1 MSKLR
6 YPHLFEPLILG
17 DRLFRNRLFASPTGY
32 QNMTGDN
39 ILPPGAE
46 AYYERKAMGGAASV
60 ATCELIVD
68 GARGKGGANQVSI
81 DDPRAY
87 NPLCRIAHAV
97 TRYGAVATA
106 ELQHTGMYANRDL
119 SFFGAAARGDA
130 WGPVECELEGRIVK
144 PMSEEMIEETIGK
157 YADAA
162 ALAKRAGFG
171 MILIHAGHGW
181 LLQQF
186 LSPRLNTRTDRWGGP
201 AIENRA
207 RFAVS
212 VCDAVRRA
220 VGPGFPIEVRI
231 SGSECY
237 EGGYDIEE
245 GVAFARQL
253 EGHCD
258 LIHVSAGSHEVREV
272 FTRTHPDMYHGESPN
287 LCFAAEIKK
296 AVSVPV
302 ATVGAHGNE
311 PAFLEEIIA
320 SGKADV
326 IEMARSLLADPDLP
340 LKLRTGREDEIRP
353 CLRCLYCFSSE
364 LTCGEP
370 YCAVNPESGRE
381 IDMKY
386 APPAAAARKKVLV
399 AGGGVGGMEA
409 ALECA
414 RRGHQVI
421 LCEKGSVLG
430 GGIRCEERVPFKKYV
445 GVYLDRQAAAV
456 RAAGVDVRLNTPVTP
471 ALAEALSPD
480 VIIAALGSVAIRPRI
495 PGIDGKNVLGAEY
508 AYTHPDE
515 VGRRAV
521 VLGAG
526 MVGIELSIYLAML
539 GREVTVVE
547 MLDHMNDGGN
557 FLLAQGQEFELQR
570 RKVALHLS
578 TKAVGITD
586 GGVKCE
592 TARGETPFFPADT
605 VIYAVG
611 QRPLRDEALAL
622 SGCAGEFYQL
632 GDCIAQAN
640 IGTATSAAFTV
651 ARNIGRF

>member
-1 MSKLR
+1 M
-6 YPHLFEPLILG
+6 
-17 DRLFRNRLFASPTGY
+17 
-32 QNMTGDN
+32 
-39 ILPPGAE
+39 
-46 AYYERKAMGGAASV
+46 
-60 ATCELIVD
+60 
-68 GARGKGGANQVSI
+68 
-81 DDPRAY
+81 
-87 NPLCRIAHAV
+87 
-97 TRYGAVATA
+97 
-106 ELQHTGMYANRDL
+106 
-119 SFFGAAARGDA
+119 
-130 WGPVECELEGRIVK
+130 
-144 PMSEEMIEETIGK
+144 
-157 YADAA
+157 
-162 ALAKRAGFG
+162 
-171 MILIHAGHGW
+171 
-181 LLQQF
+181 
-186 LSPRLNTRTDRWGGP
+186 
-201 AIENRA
+201 
-207 RFAVS
+207 S

-237 EGGYDIEE
+237 EGGYDVEE

-386 APPAAAARKKVLV
+386 APPAAVARKKVLV

-445 GVYLDRQAAAV
+445 GVYLDRQAAAI
-456 RAAGVDVRLNTPVTP
+456 RAAV
-471 ALAEALSPD
+471 
-480 VIIAALGSVAIRPRI
+480 
-495 PGIDGKNVLGAEY
+495 
-508 AYTHPDE
+508 
-515 VGRRAV
+515 
-521 VLGAG
+521 
-526 MVGIELSIYLAML
+526 
-539 GREVTVVE
+539 
-547 MLDHMNDGGN
+547 
-557 FLLAQGQEFELQR
+557 
-570 RKVALHLS
+570 
-578 TKAVGITD
+578 KA
-586 GGVKCE
+586 
-592 TARGETPFFPADT
+592 
-605 VIYAVG
+605 
-611 QRPLRDEALAL
+611 
-622 SGCAGEFYQL
+622 
-632 GDCIAQAN
+632 
-640 IGTATSAAFTV
+640 GTATAGDLDHIGGGARRGSHRHGAGGAEAGNGGCEKCCCKQCFHGGPSLGDQIAMCFGAARAGGGHRRLF
-651 ARNIGRF
+651 AGDGPAEGHYSLEY